1 LTPHRDFPLKQL
13 DPLTLCSL
21 QHILTLVDKY
31 AMNRLRQNIVGQV
44 EQNWPL
50 SLRQWDELGSRMRA
64 IAQLARGDLDNQ
76 LDLEHP
82 SPGGLLP
89 EPASAIR
96 LARERN
102 IPTILPAAFYHLSRL
117 SIDDDWGETLLY
129 DQPQAAYC
137 TAEWNL
143 LTGDDFRCLLRG
155 RAKLRQAPRDIL
167 HFTYGMD
174 GCPEACF
181 SAKRWELL
189 MEIEE
194 TCLNSPDVLRVA
206 REYIERKTYGDG
218 ICHHCSS
225 RIRRDLAIFRHVL
238 WDMLTDYFCI

>member
-1 LTPHRDFPLKQL
+1 
-13 DPLTLCSL
+13 
-21 QHILTLVDKY
+21 
-31 AMNRLRQNIVGQV
+31 MNRFRQNIVGQV

-50 SLRQWDELGSRMRA
+50 TLRQWDELGSQLRA

-76 LDLEHP
+76 LDLEP
-82 SPGGLLP
+82 AYPGGRLP

-117 SIDDDWGETLLY
+117 SIDDDWGETPHC
-129 DQPQAAYC
+129 DQPLAAGY

-143 LTGDDFRCLLRG
+143 LTADDLRCLLKG
-155 RAKLRQAPRDIL
+155 QAKLRQAPRDIL
-167 HFTYGMD
+167 HFTYRTD
-174 GCPEACF
+174 RCPETCC
-181 SAKRWELL
+181 SMKRWGLL
-189 MEIEE
+189 KEIEE
-194 TCLNSPDVLRVA
+194 TCIKSPDVLRVA

-218 ICHHCSS
+218 ICHLCSS
-225 RIRRDLAIFRHVL
+225 RIRHDLATFRHIL